1 MAGAHAEEGD
11 TALGTHHHHVLAQD
25 QLRHVPR
32 GWVSGNVAMRT
43 VAVATE
49 SAKGGGCDW
58 ADGALGWMC
67 PGWSSRRRRSGW
79 FLARCEG
86 IRLTDNRMLRGLLSN
101 CHVLSISQ
109 LPPTSYTP
117 PSPIVTDA
125 STSSG
130 SAPLRSALALSIQIA
145 AFRWLTYTHDHPR
158 HPPPSFPPRTSTMEA
173 HNERRIKLKDLAAR
187 SVTPRFPNDGVPP
200 CGPRAALRV
209 LPYRGRRPGC
219 GVPLMNGHGFCAAHA
234 AQGVWTARRAM
245 SITGAERLAHA
256 QAQRCCGLTLKHA
269 LCRNNPGQR
278 FAFCHLHRAQAGPAV
293 VRAAPNGRRTP
304 DLASFP
310 ACDATCGDRDL
321 PRTCPPTAPMC
332 CPSSAHPI
340 RCPRAAE
347 TRSRDPDPRMSRRV
361 PHALSRPADAAL
373 RQRPRGTTPLLWSS
387 ARCSVALEGSK
398 QMEAPSL
405 AAVSL
410 SRLEF
415 ATAPH
420 CRTMSA
426 NTSRGTTLLLS
437 SPARTRRPQKREGKI
452 AARGHCT
459 ILRPLGR

>member
-11 TALGTHHHHVLAQD
+11 TALGTHHHDVLAQD

-32 GWVSGNVAMRT
+32 GWVSGDVAMRT

-49 SAKGGGCDW
+49 RMWVRLGGWGFGVDV
-58 ADGALGWMC
+58 
-67 PGWSSRRRRSGW
+67 PGLVVAEKEIGLVSR
-79 FLARCEG
+79 E
-86 IRLTDNRMLRGLLSN
+86 
-101 CHVLSISQ
+101 

-130 SAPLRSALALSIQIA
+130 SAPPRSALALSIQIA

-158 HPPPSFPPRTSTMEA
+158 HPPPTQRPRGAFCHTAFVARRLFSLTLATTARPPARMMA
-173 HNERRIKLKDLAAR
+173 YHHAAPAPLFEC
-187 SVTPRFPNDGVPP
+187 SGIAADG
-200 CGPRAALRV
+200 R
-209 LPYRGRRPGC
+209 GC

-245 SITGAERLAHA
+245 SITGAERLAQA
-256 QAQRCCGLTLKHA
+256 QAQRCSGLTLKHA

-310 ACDATCGDRDL
+310 ACDATCRDRDL

-398 QMEAPSL
+398 QMGAPSL
-405 AAVSL
+405 AAVFL